1 MPRKIKGEPVLL
13 LPAAYRTVTE
23 APLRT
28 VLGCLYHATL
38 YVRYYYTV
46 LAVCTVLYC
55 TMLHCIAILI
65 SLAGQWTMELN
76 RCHLVVVVVVVFT
89 LPKPTLARGRAINI
103 TSKLAEKRTNKLAR
117 RQALIHARGI

>member
-1 MPRKIKGEPVLL
+1 
-13 LPAAYRTVTE
+13 
-23 APLRT
+23 
-28 VLGCLYHATL
+28 
-38 YVRYYYTV
+38 
-46 LAVCTVLYC
+46 
-55 TMLHCIAILI
+55 MLHCIAILI

-117 RQALIHARGI
+117 RQALIHARGM